1 MHIIYMLILATA
13 TVTHSKQIKK
23 GLYFFPL
30 HDIYEMIIPPSLS
43 HQPSVDS
50 PTSPNKL

>member
-1 MHIIYMLILATA
+1 MLILAKA

-23 GLYFFPL
+23 SLYFFPL
-30 HDIYEMIIPPSLS
+30 HEIYEMIIPPSFS

-50 PTSPNKL
+50 PTLPNNL